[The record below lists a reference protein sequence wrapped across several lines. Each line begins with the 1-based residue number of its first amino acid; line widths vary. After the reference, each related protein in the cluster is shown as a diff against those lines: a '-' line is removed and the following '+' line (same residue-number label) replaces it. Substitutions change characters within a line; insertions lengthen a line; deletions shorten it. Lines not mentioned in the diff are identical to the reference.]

1 MIAQLLLHKILQL
14 FIIMIIGFI
23 LVKVKVAKSE
33 DSLLLTKLSLYL
45 FMPSAIINAFNVEI
59 TDSVVRGIVLSFA
72 AAFLIHI
79 VLLIVDI
86 ILKKSLGATDVERA
100 SIIYSNS
107 GNLIIPIVAYV
118 LGDEWVIYSSA
129 FIIVQ
134 LIFIWTHGVRLFS
147 SEKPSIKKILLN
159 VNMIVIAI
167 GFVMLFLR
175 LRLPSFVGEITS
187 SLGGMLGPVSM
198 IIAGMLAASVD
209 FRKMLGKKR
218 LYLVLLAR
226 LILCPLIV
234 MALLKLVVMSVNIDN
249 VKTIL
254 LITYFATITPT
265 AATIMQ
271 FSQLHGKDA
280 EYATAIN
287 AVTTVGCV
295 ATMPALIMLFQA
307 ICR

>member
-1 MIAQLLLHKILQL
+1 MVAQLLLHKILQL
-14 FIIMIIGFI
+14 FIIMIIGFV
-23 LVKVKVAKSE
+23 LVKAKVTKSG
-33 DSLLLTKLSLYL
+33 DSLVLTKLSLYL
-45 FMPSAIINAFNVEI
+45 LMPSAIINAFNVEI
-59 TDSVVRGIVLSFA
+59 TDDIVKGIVLSFLA
-72 AAFLIHI
+72 AILIHI
-79 VLLIVDI
+79 LLLVVDV
-86 ILKKSLGATDVERA
+86 ILKKRFGATEVERA
-100 SIIYSNS
+100 SIIYSNA

-147 SEKPSIKKILLN
+147 SEKPSVRKILLN

-209 FRKMLGKKR
+209 FRKVLRNKR
-218 LYLVLLAR
+218 LYLVLFAR
-226 LILCPLIV
+226 LIICPILV
-234 MALLKLVVMSVNIDN
+234 MLLLRLVILGVNIAN
-249 VKTIL
+249 AKTIL

-295 ATMPALIMLFQA
+295 ITMPILIMIFNGLA
-307 ICR
+307 